1 MKVFSSFTEAYYD
14 LLLDVYKHPDFV
26 SSPRGQKIR
35 EKLGVS
41 FRISNPLDR
50 LPYVEQRDFSLSYFV
65 AESLWY
71 LSGNDSTEWISNYS
85 SFWKN
90 ISDDGT
96 TANSAYGARI
106 FNPHSRI
113 AGQIDPS
120 WTQWDYILNELTADP
135 DSRRAVVHIRSPQD
149 SILASKDVPCTL
161 SLQFFLRNDQVHMI
175 VSMRSSDLI
184 LGIAYDVPA
193 FTLFQELLANQL
205 SDRLNRSISVGEYTH
220 VSNSLHIYEKH
231 FGMVEEILK
240 KREFFSLEMPK
251 LPKGK
256 LPLEYILEQESKCR
270 NCQTIDELKQLA
282 SNLNAGSE
290 YWNDWCKILI
300 SHRANKL
307 KGVDSEN
314 FKLDLLKSTEFNG
327 YKFFNK

>member
-1 MKVFSSFTEAYYD
+1 MKVFSNFTDAYYD
-14 LLLDVYKHPDFV
+14 LLFDVYKNPDFT
-26 SSPRGQKIR
+26 SAPRGQKIR

-41 FRISNPLDR
+41 FRILNPLDR
-50 LPYVEQRDFSLSYFV
+50 LPYIEQRDFSISYFV

-71 LSGNDSTEWISNYS
+71 LSGNDSTDWISNYS

-106 FNPHSRI
+106 FKPHARI
-113 AGQIDPS
+113 ASGVNDS
-120 WTQWDYILNELTADP
+120 WTQWDYVLNELLADP

-149 SILASKDVPCTL
+149 SLLATKDVPCTL
-161 SLQFFLRNDQVHMI
+161 SLQFFLRNDKVHMI

-205 SDRLNRSISVGEYTH
+205 SEKLNRKIDVGEYTH

-231 FGMVEEILK
+231 FKMVDEILN
-240 KREFFSLEMPK
+240 KREIFSVEMPRI
-251 LPKGK
+251 PRGK
-256 LPLEYILEQESKCR
+256 IPLDEILEFENKCR
-270 NCQTIDELKQLA
+270 NSQTINELKSLI
-282 SNLNAGSE
+282 SGLDMGSE
-290 YWNDWCKILI
+290 YWNDWCKILM

-307 KGVDSEN
+307 N
-314 FKLDLLKSTEFNG
+314 FADFEKMNLLASTEFSG

>member
-14 LLLDVYKHPDFV
+14 LLLDVYTHPDFS
-26 SSPRGQKIR
+26 SSPRGYKIR

-71 LSGNDSTEWISNYS
+71 LCGNDSTEWISNYS

-106 FNPHSRI
+106 FKPHSRI
-113 AGQIDPS
+113 AGQVDPS
-120 WTQWDYILNELTADP
+120 WTQWDYVLNELTADP
-135 DSRRAVVHIRSPQD
+135 DSRRAVIHIRSPQD
-149 SILASKDVPCTL
+149 SILATKDVPCTL
-161 SLQFFLRNDQVHMI
+161 SLQFFLRNDKVHMI

-205 SDRLNRSISVGEYTH
+205 SDRLNRTISVGEYTH

-240 KREFFSLEMPK
+240 RREFFSLEMPK
-251 LPKGK
+251 LPKGN
-256 LPLEYILEQESKCR
+256 LPLRYILDLESKCR
-270 NCQTIDELKQLA
+270 SCQTVDELKKLSSDLQ
-282 SNLNAGSE
+282 AGSE

-300 SHRANKL
+300 SHRASKL
-307 KGVDSEN
+307 RDAGSED
-314 FKLDLLKSTEFNG
+314 FKSNILKSTKFSG